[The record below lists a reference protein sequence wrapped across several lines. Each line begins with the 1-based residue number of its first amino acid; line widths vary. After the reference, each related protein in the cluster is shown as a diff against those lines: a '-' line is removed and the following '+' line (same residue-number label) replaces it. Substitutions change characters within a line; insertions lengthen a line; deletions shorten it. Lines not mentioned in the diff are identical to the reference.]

1 MAAPTPLPATKAPPA
16 EAPAPAPA
24 PAPKAPPAEAPA
36 PAPAPAPK
44 APPAEAPAPAPKAA
58 APKPTPTG
66 QAALGKK
73 TGSETG
79 GRILPKE
86 ELDPSVL
93 EFLKVISFT
102 HLDNIYLFVPQS
114 TLTFFFFH
122 FLIISFRFVL
132 SHY

>member
-1 MAAPTPLPATKAPPA
+1 MAAPAPVPATKAPPA
-16 EAPAPAPA
+16 EAP
-24 PAPKAPPAEAPA
+24 
-36 PAPAPAPK
+36 
-44 APPAEAPAPAPKAA
+44 APAPAPKAA

-102 HLDNIYLFVPQS
+102 YLDNIYLFVPQS
-114 TLTFFFFH
+114 ILIFFFFH

-132 SHY
+132 SEQKY